1 MFKKIIAFGGAA
13 LALLAFAVPSM
24 AQYCWGPT
32 CFSNTNENYAAV
44 TTVTQAT
51 ANTGGNSQLN
61 VTTVKKASEVIA
73 LSGSAL
79 GSQTIS
85 TGNAYASADSLAIV
99 NASPCGCSTCTGCMT
114 SKTVNGVTVGAQTFS
129 DANAGTN
136 QQANTTE
143 ITKAHEVA
151 AGSLN
156 LVGSSNIYT
165 GAATSVV
172 SSRTLVNV
180 RPIVFH

>member
-1 MFKKIIAFGGAA
+1 MLKKIMVLGGTT
-13 LALLAFAVPSM
+13 LALLAFAVPAM
-24 AQYCWGPT
+24 ATCWGST
-32 CFSNTNENYAAV
+32 CFSTTNENYAAV

-61 VTTVKKASEVIA
+61 VTTVKKASQIIA
-73 LSGSAL
+73 VSGSAL

-85 TGNAYASADSLAIV
+85 TGTAYANANSLAVV
-99 NASPCGCSTCTGCMT
+99 NASPCGCTTCTGCMT
-114 SKTVNGVTVGAQTFS
+114 SVAVNGVTADTKTLA
-129 DANAGTN
+129 DANVGTN

-143 ITKAHEVA
+143 VTKAHQVA
-151 AGSLN
+151 AGALN
-156 LVGSSNIYT
+156 LVGTSNIYT

-180 RPIVFH
+180 RPISW

>member
-1 MFKKIIAFGGAA
+1 MFKKFIMLGGVT
-13 LALLAFAVPSM
+13 LALLAFAVPAM
-24 AQYCWGPT
+24 AQFCWGPT
-32 CFSNTNENYAAV
+32 CLSSTNENYAAV

-61 VTTVKKASEVIA
+61 VTTVKKASEIIA

-85 TGNAYASADSLAIV
+85 TGNAYASADSLAVV
-99 NASPCGCSTCTGCMT
+99 NTNPCGCTTCTGCLT
-114 SKTVNGVTVGAQTFS
+114 SRTVNGVTLGAQTFA
-129 DANAGTN
+129 DADAGKN
-136 QQANTTE
+136 QQANTTDV
-143 ITKAHEVA
+143 TKAHEVA

-165 GAATSVV
+165 GGATSVV

-180 RPIVFH
+180 RPIVW